1 MTRVNLVDVTIL
13 SDQHLMAEWREI
25 TRVPAVLRKSIE
37 ARSVK
42 GAFGVI
48 PSEFCLNRGH
58 VMFFYDKRQF
68 LCARHREITSEL
80 VARGFNLSR
89 TSDYAD
95 LLVDI
100 PPLFCKRKW
109 SPSNADIS
117 VSAERIIEKLDKK
130 RYWYRFHG
138 SVLPDV
144 VYLKVARLVI

>member
-1 MTRVNLVDVTIL
+1 MTRVNLVDVTL
-13 SDQHLMAEWREI
+13 LADQHLMAEWREI

-58 VMFFYDKRQF
+58 VTFFYDKMQF
-68 LCARHREITSEL
+68 LCERYRLITSEL
-80 VARGFNLSR
+80 VNRGFNLSH

-100 PPLFCKRKW
+100 PPVFCKRKW
-109 SPSNADIS
+109 SPGNVDVA
-117 VSAERIIEKLDKK
+117 VSAERIIEKLNMK
-130 RYWYRFHG
+130 RDWYRFYG
-138 SVLPDV
+138 KPFPNT
-144 VYLKVARLVI
+144 VYLKVERLI